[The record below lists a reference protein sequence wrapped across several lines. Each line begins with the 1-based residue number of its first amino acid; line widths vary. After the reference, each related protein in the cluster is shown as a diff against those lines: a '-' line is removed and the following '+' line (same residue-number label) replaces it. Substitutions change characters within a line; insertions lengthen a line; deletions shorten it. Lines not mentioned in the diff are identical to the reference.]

1 MGAET
6 PQNQQYSLRWNDF
19 HSSIISSFGH
29 LRDAEDFVDVTLACE
44 GQSFEAHRVVLSACS
59 PYFRELLK
67 ANPCQH
73 PIIILWDIHRKD
85 MDSLLR
91 FMYNGEVNIGREQLK
106 DFLKTAQTL
115 QVKGLAD
122 VPLSKILATEN
133 NAPTS
138 LSEQNISTSV
148 SIPWSTDGL
157 ERNHD
162 TSSSPNPKKK
172 PKLSNNAVSSTGGN
186 SRSSYGDN
194 ESILGQALEGGPSI
208 IVKAK
213 RNINSPTHHSRSNG
227 DDSDGSDSGPSDHG
241 DGEPITPKLEQEY
254 QNMIDDHNIFHPNG
268 SIMDPSRA
276 PFPNI
281 MGYQD
286 YAALSGV
293 MAGPS
298 GMNGTPNDFGSTG
311 IPEQD
316 ANRGDFKRTAPPR
329 HRQAHSSFNAGS
341 APPYNMK
348 YECPLC
354 ESVLKDIVSA
364 RVHLEEHYPRESLY
378 CPVAECGRQ
387 FAHPNSPADDLWI
400 YPGTHL
406 EDKHTV
412 CPGYRCVLCGTI
424 AKSRNS
430 LHSHMSRQH
439 RGISTKDLPVLPM
452 PSAFDPELASRLFA
466 KAGIKISPAELLA
479 RSSPTGPRRSD
490 VKLDAKSAYTGAA
503 SEGGSSIC
511 GDNDPEDLTV
521 THPRYGG
528 FDYHSPAS
536 QINNFTSS
544 RYNASAPA
552 ISAKIVDSL
561 QNLSAEHYPAPL
573 PPPVSS
579 ANMSGTG
586 IIDTYLQLLA
596 DQNLYR
602 GMALPD
608 PGSAVSQAAKMAQLA
623 VGKATQQ
630 KFIEKLHRQMLAAKN
645 VGESIEQIIRNG
657 THTSLNNPVELEK
670 EEADSSGAEDEDYSD
685 EEIEP
690 ETETK
695 PEPNNHVD

>member
-298 GMNGTPNDFGSTG
+298 GMNGTPNDFASRRSMDLSRVRAT
-311 IPEQD
+311 D
-316 ANRGDFKRTAPPR
+316 PR
-329 HRQAHSSFNAGS
+329 PCPKCGKIYRSAHT
-341 APPYNMK
+341 
-348 YECPLC
+348 L
-354 ESVLKDIVSA
+354 
-364 RVHLEEHYPRESLY
+364 R
-378 CPVAECGRQ
+378 
-387 FAHPNSPADDLWI
+387 
-400 YPGTHL
+400 THL

-452 PSAFDPELASRLFA
+452 PSAFDPELASRILHYRLFA

>member
-298 GMNGTPNDFGSTG
+298 GMNGTPNDFASRRSMDLSRVRAT
-311 IPEQD
+311 D
-316 ANRGDFKRTAPPR
+316 PR
-329 HRQAHSSFNAGS
+329 PCPKCGKIYRSAHT
-341 APPYNMK
+341 
-348 YECPLC
+348 L
-354 ESVLKDIVSA
+354 
-364 RVHLEEHYPRESLY
+364 R
-378 CPVAECGRQ
+378 
-387 FAHPNSPADDLWI
+387 
-400 YPGTHL
+400 THL

>member
-298 GMNGTPNDFGSTG
+298 GMNGTPNDFASRRSMDLSRVRAT
-311 IPEQD
+311 D
-316 ANRGDFKRTAPPR
+316 PR
-329 HRQAHSSFNAGS
+329 PCPKCGKIYRSAHT
-341 APPYNMK
+341 
-348 YECPLC
+348 L
-354 ESVLKDIVSA
+354 
-364 RVHLEEHYPRESLY
+364 R
-378 CPVAECGRQ
+378 
-387 FAHPNSPADDLWI
+387 
-400 YPGTHL
+400 THL

-452 PSAFDPELASRLFA
+452 PSAFDPELASRILHYRLFA

-521 THPRYGG
+521 THP
-528 FDYHSPAS
+528 
-536 QINNFTSS
+536 